1 MRRATV
7 RFWATLVLIGT
18 VATPALAAERARRT
32 RPGHGKELQQV
43 EQQIRAGRSVTR
55 RIQRDPRASAEIK
68 RQATELD
75 ELLGAREKMVA
86 KLDGLY
92 RDFLARH
99 KAEIDELETIRKR
112 ALVIDAQ
119 LGQERDGLVQANRP
133 DIDQLKQG
141 SQRAREL
148 IEQLRA
154 NYDLDRRTRRGR

>member
-1 MRRATV
+1 MA
-7 RFWATLVLIGT
+7 ALALIGAL
-18 VATPALAAERARRT
+18 ATPAPAAERARRSRT
-32 RPGHGKELQQV
+32 GHGKELQQA

-55 RIQRDPRASAEIK
+55 RIQRDQRASAEIK

-75 ELLGAREKMVA
+75 QLLEARERSIA
-86 KLDGLY
+86 KLDALY
-92 RDFLARH
+92 RDFLSRH

-119 LGQERDGLVQANRP
+119 LGQARDGLVQANRP

-148 IEQLRA
+148 IEQLRT